1 MILLN
6 NDVESD
12 RATLNVAHGKSQT
25 LLQGP
30 DL

>member
-12 RATLNVAHGKSQT
+12 RATLNVAHGKSQS
-25 LLQGP
+25 LQGP